1 MKDLALCVSILF
13 IAAVLPA
20 TAQIDPK
27 TQMYRADPKGN
38 FQNQRKGTMDGNRVR
53 SLFWNTGEVAQWRNP
68 PAGEWPKGSGHNYLD
83 GVTVLIGA
91 KIDLPGGRVI
101 TPIEAHYREESDTD
115 PLDIRIQWGL
125 EPVPGYSN
133 PSSTK
138 PAMNVDPTSWP
149 PHWPVAL
156 QADGRTTPE
165 WDGYWYGYFG
175 RGIMNSDFETFFV
188 LDDSKDAE
196 FTRPPFYYYPIAA
209 DSARGGL
216 GIRVEVRSFQW
227 SHVLAE
233 DVIFWHFDI
242 VNISDRTYDTCAF
255 GFLSDPGVGAAGDG
269 SEPANS
275 AYYNTSLDLCYA
287 WAPSGLGYPNN
298 WKTGYY
304 GYAYLESPGNA
315 VDGLDNDEDGIV
327 DERRDNG
334 IDDDN
339 DWVPY
344 TDLNSNGSWDIGE
357 PLNDDLGADGVG
369 PFDPQYNGPDAG
381 EGDGRPTHGEPNFD
395 ETDKDESDQIGLTAV
410 ALNSLGDK
418 GPTGVWPK
426 NDDVVWR
433 RMNNGFVDTLLQ
445 NANITIVFSSGPFPL
460 LKDRR
465 ERFSMALLFGND
477 LNALAF
483 SKVTVQN
490 IYNANYNFSK
500 PPYTPRVTAVAGD
513 RKVYLYWDDRAEKSR
528 DPFLG
533 NKLDFEGYMIYRST
547 DAEFNDIKLITD
559 SQGNP
564 RYWKPLVQFDLRDSI
579 MGPDPVG
586 INGARFWRGTDNGL
600 QHAFVDTTV
609 VNGMHYYYAV
619 VAYDQGDP
627 LKGITGL
634 QPTET
639 PKIISEDFAGTL
651 KFIDINCAIVTP
663 NAAAAGYVPPQIE
676 GNVAKVTQ
684 GLGTGRLNMQILNP
698 TAIREGATYRVTF
711 DATGNVPRYAT
722 SAYSV
727 LRMPATTPAD
737 TLLQRVNALDF
748 GPGRLSSPFDG
759 IAFTFTND
767 TTVAIDDMATGWLV
781 GSPGVILNAS
791 PDRLNPTKRVAWPA
805 DYELHW
811 YGTTVDTSLSQS
823 PAARFPQVL
832 VNFHVTNLSSGSQV
846 KFIIDDADRSST
858 LSFGD
863 TLRIVDGYVN
873 PTNFSLT
880 YQLTWQRGPGITPL
894 PPQAGDRYVLRTRRP
909 FAQGDFFEFQTR
921 SARSDAAMAKSEL
934 QRITVVPNPYIGS
947 AAWER
952 RSLFTTG
959 RGDRRIDFIH
969 LPAVCTVR
977 IYTVAG
983 YLVKT
988 LTRNAGL
995 ADGALSWDLV
1005 TDDGMDIA
1013 FGLYIYHVDAPD
1025 IGEHIGKFAVI
1036 K

>member
-1 MKDLALCVSILF
+1 MAMKGFTLCIPALL
-13 IAAVLPA
+13 IACALPA
-20 TAQIDPK
+20 HGQVDPK
-27 TQMYRADPKGN
+27 TQMYRDDAKGN
-38 FQNQRKGTMDGNRVR
+38 LQYQRKGTMDGNRVR
-53 SLFWNTGEVAQWRNP
+53 TLYWNTGEVAQWKNP
-68 PAGEWPKGSGHNYLD
+68 PAGEWPKGTGHNYID

-91 KIDLPGGRVI
+91 KIYLPGGRVI
-101 TPIEAHYREESDTD
+101 TPIEAHYREETDND
-115 PLDIRIQWGL
+115 PLDNRIQWGL

-133 PSSTK
+133 PSSTN
-138 PAMNVDPTSWP
+138 PAINVDPKSWP
-149 PHWPVAL
+149 VHWPVAL
-156 QADGRTTPE
+156 RADGRTTPD

-175 RGIMNSDFETFFV
+175 RGVMNSDFETFFV
-188 LDDSKDAE
+188 VDDSKDAE
-196 FTRPPFYYYPIAA
+196 FTRPPFLYYPIAA
-209 DSARGGL
+209 DSSRGGL
-216 GIRVEVRSFQW
+216 GLRVEVRGFQW

-242 VNISDRTYDTCAF
+242 VNISDRQYDSCAF

-269 SEPANS
+269 SEPSNS
-275 AYYNTSLDLCYA
+275 AYYSTSLDLCYA

-315 VDGLDNDEDGIV
+315 IDGLDNDEDGIV

-339 DWVPY
+339 DWTPF
-344 TDLNSNGSWDIGE
+344 TDLNGSGAWDVGE

-381 EGDGRPTHGEPNFD
+381 EGDGLPTHGEPNFD

-410 ALNSLGDK
+410 ALNALGDK

-460 LKDRR
+460 IKDRR

-477 LNALAF
+477 LNALIF
-483 SKVTVQN
+483 NKVTVQN

-500 PPYTPRVTAVAGD
+500 PPYTPRLTAVAGD
-513 RKVYLYWDDRAEKSR
+513 RKVFLFWDDRAEKSR

-533 NKLDFEGYMIYRST
+533 NKFDFEGYMVYRST

-564 RYWKPLVQFDLRDSI
+564 RYWKPLAQFDLKDSI
-579 MGPDPVG
+579 VGPDPVG
-586 INGARFWRGTDNGL
+586 INGARFWRGDDTGL

-609 VNGMHYYYAV
+609 VNGMRYYYAL

-627 LKGITGL
+627 NKGVTGL
-634 QPTET
+634 QPAET
-639 PKIISEDFAGTL
+639 PKIITEDFAGTL

-676 GNVAKVTQ
+676 GNTTKVTQ
-684 GLGTGRLNMQILNP
+684 GIGTGRLNMQVLDP
-698 TAIREGATYRVTF
+698 TAVREAASYRVLF
-711 DATGNVPRYAT
+711 NAAGSIPRYST
-722 SAYSV
+722 RSYSIIR
-727 LRMPATTPAD
+727 LPAD
-737 TLLQRVNALDF
+737 TIQVNVSAADF
-748 GPGRLSSPFDG
+748 GPAKLSPPFDG
-759 IAFTFTND
+759 LAFTFTND
-767 TTVAIDDMATGWLV
+767 TTVAVDVTATGWL
-781 GSPGVILNAS
+781 GTAPGVVITVAPDHLNAAR
-791 PDRLNPTKRVAWPA
+791 DVAWPA
-805 DYELHW
+805 DYELVW
-811 YGTTVDTSLSQS
+811 YGTIVDTSFSVS
-823 PAARFPQVL
+823 PATRFPRVP
-832 VNFHVTNLSSGSQV
+832 VNFHVTNTTSGSPV
-846 KFIIDDADRSST
+846 KFIIDDADRSAT
-858 LSFGD
+858 LTFGD
-863 TLRIVDGYVN
+863 TIRIVDGYVS
-873 PTNFSLT
+873 PSNFWLT
-880 YQLTWQRGPGITPL
+880 YQLSWLRGPGLNPQ
-894 PPQAGDRYVLRTRRP
+894 PPQDGDRYVLRTMRP
-909 FAQGDFFEFQTR
+909 FAQGDYFEFTTR
-921 SARSDAAMAKSEL
+921 GARMDAGMAKNDL
-934 QRITVVPNPYIGS
+934 NRIAVVPNPYIGS

-969 LPAVCTVR
+969 LPAECTVR

-988 LTRNAGL
+988 LTKSST
-995 ADGALSWDLV
+995 DGALSWDLV

-1013 FGLYIYHVDAPD
+1013 YGLYVYHVDAPGV
-1025 IGEHIGKFAVI
+1025 GEHVGKFAVI